1 MRTVL
6 DWLQH
11 NKEWVFS
18 GVGVAAMTA
27 IASWFVSRRT
37 TRLSIPRL
45 RVNLAFGFLTYD
57 GPELSA
63 QMLIFTVANPADR
76 RLQLTC
82 ISVPLKKAN
91 LVFPSLDGE
100 QRLPCWVEPGTNLK
114 FWVKLSDVEDTLRH
128 RGYTGAMNIHA
139 VASDAL
145 GNEYTSNPVKI
156 VLHS

>member
-1 MRTVL
+1 MKTVL

-18 GVGVAAMTA
+18 GVGVAAVTA

-37 TRLSIPRL
+37 TRLSTPRL
-45 RVNLAFGFLTYD
+45 RVNLAFGFLTY

-82 ISVPLKKAN
+82 ISIPLKEAS

-100 QRLPCWVEPGTNLK
+100 QPLPCWVEPGANLK
-114 FWVKLSDVEDTLRH
+114 FWVTLSDVEDTLRH
-128 RGYTGAMNIHA
+128 RGHTSTMNIHA
-139 VASDAL
+139 VASDAV
-145 GNEYTSNPVKI
+145 GNEYPSNSVKL
-156 VLHS
+156 VLRS